1 MTNNTT
7 KIKMIEAFMI
17 QLRNVKEAETI
28 ADRRKW
34 LNNYIDSVQIHH
46 DAVRSVYPN
55 LDGNLIMIAGAQV
68 APETLADYSMV
79 IWNNA
84 KRMINDEI
92 TVDRFKNT
100 LSYYTDTCFAMY

>member
-1 MTNNTT
+1 
-7 KIKMIEAFMI
+7 MI
-17 QLRNVKEAETI
+17 V
-28 ADRRKW
+28 
-34 LNNYIDSVQIHH
+34 
-46 DAVRSVYPN
+46 
-55 LDGNLIMIAGAQV
+55 GAQV

-79 IWNNA
+79 IWNSA

>member
-1 MTNNTT
+1 
-7 KIKMIEAFMI
+7 
-17 QLRNVKEAETI
+17 
-28 ADRRKW
+28 
-34 LNNYIDSVQIHH
+34 
-46 DAVRSVYPN
+46 
-55 LDGNLIMIAGAQV
+55 MIAGAQV

-100 LSYYTDTCFAMY
+100 LSYYTYTCFAVY